1 MFQEPGD
8 RKTNN
13 GIRYKLRL
21 LYSNGEYYLVVQR
34 DIFFNEKYFLNDY
47 NDSIYNAKNIDII
60 LIF

>member
-47 NDSIYNAKNIDII
+47 NNSI
-60 LIF
+60 